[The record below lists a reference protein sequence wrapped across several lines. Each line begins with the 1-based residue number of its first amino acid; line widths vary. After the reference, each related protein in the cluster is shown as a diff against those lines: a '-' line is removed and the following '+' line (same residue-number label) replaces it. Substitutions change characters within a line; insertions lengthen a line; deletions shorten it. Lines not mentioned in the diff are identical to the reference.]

1 MHLYCVFNGS
11 YAANIPVWNLRSM
24 GHLAPQFNL
33 HCFHNFFRCLIFDLS
48 FFTNDDVLTI
58 KDETSKLD
66 HLKKIRETNRG
77 QSKEQDIPLT

>member
-24 GHLAPQFNL
+24 GHLAPQFDL

-48 FFTNDDVLTI
+48 FFTNADVVTI
-58 KDETSKLD
+58 KDETSLN
-66 HLKKIRETNRG
+66 KIHETDAG
-77 QSKEQDIPLT
+77 PIDFHWFHEFF